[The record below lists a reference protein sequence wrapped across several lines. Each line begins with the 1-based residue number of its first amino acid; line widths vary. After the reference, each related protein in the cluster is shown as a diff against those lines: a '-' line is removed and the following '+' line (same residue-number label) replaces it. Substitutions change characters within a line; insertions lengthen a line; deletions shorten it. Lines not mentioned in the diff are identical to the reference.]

1 MTFECHQC
9 APFVLAFCTLP
20 NTPKFFMHTRSR
32 APATSG
38 ITPTRTWDSKR
49 PLRYIPFY
57 LPPHS
62 ESLHIFPQWVDYA
75 HWPIQKHLLP
85 TCRLS
90 REEFLR
96 GNLLGAVW
104 FSLSHWRTRLRV
116 RGNLVLTVWRRVEL
130 CRKALFRIS
139 AKNVIQIS
147 SAAVLF
153 LVSGDTA
160 SRPRWSLL
168 ASPRELSDP
177 QVSPFRTRG
186 LACHC
191 CSVCDSV
198 LEILGAQRRVSLVQ
212 NTKWSRWKGRT
223 KKSSR
228 VHP

>member
-1 MTFECHQC
+1 MTFEWHQC
-9 APFVLAFCTLP
+9 APFLLAVCTLP

-38 ITPTRTWDSKR
+38 MTPTRTWDSKR

-62 ESLHIFPQWVDYA
+62 KSLHIFPQWADYA
-75 HWPIQKHLLP
+75 HWPIQKQLRP
-85 TCRLS
+85 TGRLS

-104 FSLSHWRTRLRV
+104 FSLGRWGTRLRV
-116 RGNLVLTVWRRVEL
+116 PSNLVLTVWLRVEL

-168 ASPRELSDP
+168 ASPPRIVRPTSEP
-177 QVSPFRTRG
+177 
-186 LACHC
+186 
-191 CSVCDSV
+191 
-198 LEILGAQRRVSLVQ
+198 I
-212 NTKWSRWKGRT
+212 
-223 KKSSR
+223 
-228 VHP
+228 